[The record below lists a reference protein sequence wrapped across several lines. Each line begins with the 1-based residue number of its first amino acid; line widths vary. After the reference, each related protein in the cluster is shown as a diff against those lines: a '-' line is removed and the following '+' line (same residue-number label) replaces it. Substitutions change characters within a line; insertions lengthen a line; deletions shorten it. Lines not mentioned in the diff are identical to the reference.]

1 MFPLVAKMTKSVP
14 SVKPQKPLQSI
25 SD

>member
-1 MFPLVAKMTKSVP
+1 MFPLVAKMTKSVS